1 MTSTTLSVPE
11 IHCEHCKSAIEGAV
25 GPLDGVREV
34 EVDIE
39 TASVRVEHED
49 AVARQTIVAAIE
61 DQGYDVP
68 EQEASAGA

>member
-1 MTSTTLSVPE
+1 MASTTLSVPE
-11 IHCEHCKSAIEGAV
+11 IHCGHCKSAIEGAV
-25 GPLDGVREV
+25 GPLDGVRAV

-39 TASVRVEHED
+39 TASVRVDHED
-49 AVARQTIVAAIE
+49 AVARQTIVDAIE